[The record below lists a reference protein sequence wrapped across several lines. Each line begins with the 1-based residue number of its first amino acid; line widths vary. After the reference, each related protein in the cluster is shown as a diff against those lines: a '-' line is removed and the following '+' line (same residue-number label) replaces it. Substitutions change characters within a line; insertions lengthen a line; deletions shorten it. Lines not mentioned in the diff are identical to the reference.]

1 VVDTIYVLR
10 SGFDTDTGDKVR
22 FQGSNIFLPGAAG
35 CSAALSEEP
44 ELEGTIVG
52 FSDLGPKPR
61 YFAVIEVVMRH
72 SLIVPVEK
80 LEVVKTAS
88 RKPDS

>member
-1 VVDTIYVLR
+1 MFETNLR
-10 SGFDTDTGDKVR
+10 SEFDTEIGDKVR
-22 FQGSNIFLPGAAG
+22 FQGANIFLPGAG
-35 CSAALSEEP
+35 GWSAALSEEP

-52 FSDLGPKPR
+52 FSDSGSKPS
-61 YFAVIEVVMRH
+61 YFAVIEVVERH

-80 LEVVKTAS
+80 LEVVKAAS